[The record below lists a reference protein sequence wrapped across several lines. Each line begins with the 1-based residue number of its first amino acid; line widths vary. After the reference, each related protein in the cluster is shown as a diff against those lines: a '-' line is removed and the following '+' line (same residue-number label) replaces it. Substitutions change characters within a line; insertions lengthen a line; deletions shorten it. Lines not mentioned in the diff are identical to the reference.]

1 MAINSTNFKFNT
13 PDNGTEEDT
22 WGVKLN
28 ENWNK
33 IDALLQG
40 TSYTDTDSNTVEK
53 IRPDLLGGSWAID
66 NTAVTSS
73 AAELNKLDGVT
84 ASTAELNYIVGA
96 TSSLQTQLNGKQAV
110 DAGLT
115 SISGLT
121 TAANN
126 MIYTTGSDTY
136 AATSL
141 TAAGRALLDDA
152 DAAAQRTTLGL
163 GSAATTA
170 STAYATSTQGS
181 TADTALQPSDNIS
194 ELTNDSNYITG
205 NQTITLS
212 GDVSGS
218 GTTTITTNIEA
229 NKVGVNELNLS
240 EGTSGQFLKT
250 DGSGTISFADVPT
263 QATTFSTIDVDNI
276 KIDGNTISNTDST
289 SGIILAP
296 NGNDDVTV
304 DFNTDGTGAFVLTT
318 TNTLTFPP
326 KMEFFKNT
334 SSPATIDKIGQL
346 DFYGKD
352 AGGATRAYG
361 SMSVTSTKVDSGA
374 SEGTFIFTSYVNNI
388 GTTALRITDGAM
400 TSTFPVTAPTVV
412 LSGGFEPTYLRY
424 DMDNSGALDIFDNG
438 GYYDFDLAAN
448 TGGPLV
454 ESGMVLDTSWVG
466 DTNAT
471 NDNCRFGLS
480 IAQGNLVD
488 LAVTRGG
495 TGTVVGYGDSVAF
508 GNLQHDSNGDTQ
520 LINGLAIVGNIIR
533 LGHSGTGTIQLKGTT
548 DVNGDLSVGGALSK
562 NSGSFKIDHPLESK
576 TATHHLVHSFVES
589 PTADNI
595 YRGKVALVSGSATVN
610 IDTVAGMTDGTFAAL
625 NRELQCFTSNESGW
639 TAVKGTV
646 SGNTLTIT
654 AQEDTCTDTV
664 SWLVVGERKDAHMY
678 DTGWTDDNG
687 KVIVEPEKE
696 A

>member
-28 ENWNK
+28 ENWDK

-194 ELTNDSNYITG
+194 VLTNNSGYITG

-218 GTTTITTNIEA
+218 GTTAITTNIGA

-250 DGSGTISFADVPT
+250 DGSGTISFADAPT
-263 QATTFSTIDVDNI
+263 QATSFT
-276 KIDGNTISNTDST
+276 
-289 SGIILAP
+289 
-296 NGNDDVTV
+296 NDELK
-304 DFNTDGTGAFVLTT
+304 LT
-318 TNTLTFPP
+318 
-326 KMEFFKNT
+326 
-334 SSPATIDKIGQL
+334 
-346 DFYGKD
+346 
-352 AGGATRAYG
+352 
-361 SMSVTSTKVDSGA
+361 
-374 SEGTFIFTSYVNNI
+374 YVNN
-388 GTTALRITDGAM
+388 GTAGPTLKLYHQT
-400 TSTFPVTAPTVV
+400 TS
-412 LSGGFEPTYLRY
+412 LSGSGDVAATIEFNETHGTAGNEEVYGAIRVSPLTGFGTASDGKMRLSVSA
-424 DMDNSGALDIFDNG
+424 N
-438 GYYDFDLAAN
+438 AAN
-448 TGGPLV
+448 ANLSTRYLEINGDADTLTV
-454 ESGMVLDTSWVG
+454 KNMNIVLDSG
-466 DTNAT
+466 NGIDFSAT
-471 NDNCRFGLS
+471 ADG
-480 IAQGNLVD
+480 
-488 LAVTRGG
+488 
-495 TGTVVGYGDSVAF
+495 
-508 GNLQHDSNGDTQ
+508 
-520 LINGLAIVGNIIR
+520 
-533 LGHSGTGTIQLKGTT
+533 SGTDTSELFDDYEEGTWTPTLIG
-548 DVNGDLSVGGALSK
+548 SGGA
-562 NSGSFKIDHPLESK
+562 
-576 TATHHLVHSFVES
+576 
-589 PTADNI
+589 
-595 YRGKVALVSGSATVN
+595 
-610 IDTVAGMTDGTFAAL
+610 FAAL
-625 NRELQCFTSNESGW
+625 SLTVTSCKYTKVGRLVTLMGFFNTSNVSVGTASGAIQVGGLPYVPSVDRFGASCYGQTFAGETPTMVSVDNFSPGYLGFQYLASA
-639 TAVKGTV
+639 TADPAFLQVADLTTGSSTSNLFRFTV
-646 SGNTLTIT
+646 TY
-654 AQEDTCTDTV
+654 EV
-664 SWLVVGERKDAHMY
+664 
-678 DTGWTDDNG
+678 
-687 KVIVEPEKE
+687 
-696 A
+696 